1 MSNSN
6 SNNNKARDYQKE
18 LLKEWMV
25 LQGDHEEA
33 QEAEKEAR
41 ADIDAAVLAAKVAA
55 KETEKARLATEGAWI
70 KIMMNRPE
78 VEAEVEKEKADVAAW
93 SAAVPLEERPFR
105 AAAEE
110 RCWNCF
116 CKTADL
122 DGAIS
127 MCRRCQLHW
136 TGD

>member
-1 MSNSN
+1 MSNSD
-6 SNNNKARDYQKE
+6 SNNKARDYQKE
-18 LLKEWMV
+18 LLKDWMM

-33 QEAEKEAR
+33 QEAEKEAQ
-41 ADIDAAVLAAKVAA
+41 ADIDAAFLAAKVAA
-55 KETEKARLATEGAWI
+55 KETEKARSAAEGAWI

-78 VEAEVEKEKADVAAW
+78 VEAEVAAEKADVVAW

-105 AAAEE
+105 AAAEG

-136 TGD
+136 TSD